1 MPKFRTL
8 TSQEVAK
15 LKARRVNLADLEPYM
30 NYLTLLQVGDYGEV
44 TVEDGESRQT
54 VKHRTTVAAKQLG
67 MAIKWCR
74 SQDENKLLFEVVPV
88 ADEGL
93 IDRAG
98 KMPEQESGEAE

>member
-1 MPKFRTL
+1 
-8 TSQEVAK
+8 
-15 LKARRVNLADLEPYM
+15 
-30 NYLTLLQVGDYGEV
+30 
-44 TVEDGESRQT
+44 
-54 VKHRTTVAAKQLG
+54 